1 LATLTIPRPSLVL
14 LVGIA
19 CSGKTTF
26 AARHFMPTEV
36 VSSDAMRALVAD
48 DENDQAATPGAFEVL
63 HLIVRLR
70 LMRRLT
76 TVVDATN
83 LQASGRATLLELAR
97 RYDIPAVA
105 IVLDLPLAEC
115 LKRNLERRER
125 SLAASA
131 LRAQARNLRDAVTAV
146 AGEGFAAVQLLQS
159 CQEVDALRIVRR

>member
-1 LATLTIPRPSLVL
+1 
-14 LVGIA
+14 
-19 CSGKTTF
+19 
-26 AARHFMPTEV
+26 
-36 VSSDAMRALVAD
+36 
-48 DENDQAATPGAFEVL
+48 
-63 HLIVRLR
+63 
-70 LMRRLT
+70 
-76 TVVDATN
+76 VDATN

-97 RYDIPAVA
+97 RYDVPAVA